1 MNFCKRICSKNLEL
15 LELLEEEIL
24 YVHRSLRFVGQ
35 CIQKKSTEC
44 PIKGQSNKIKKLPYK
59 NGNKTKR
66 I

>member
-15 LELLEEEIL
+15 LEEEIL
-24 YVHRSLRFVGQ
+24 ELYVYRSLRFVGQ

-59 NGNKTKR
+59 NANKTKR